1 MKRFDDKKIS
11 FCKKLYTQGMLLAR
25 NNLSTLK
32 IIPGSSWP
40 PDLDLDPNPFH
51 FDKIENYWKIYE
63 EFNEEELIEEI
74 YNKYSDSKRINQ
86 ALADSNINEL
96 DLIDFQLEQNS
107 PTPSQ
112 ATSSTSTLEQV
123 LDELM
128 NEDCANSLHN
138 STTIND
144 EQGSLGH
151 LPMMTFLVTDN
162 RGCIGERVL
171 FSSAEEQ
178 SIDSQMSPTITNEKP
193 STADEDDPSMTTIV
207 NDATQPL
214 NQHYWVQQNATNAF
228 TVKTDSTQSSSATS
242 ISKSDAVETM
252 LPTTKTRRQRNNQA
266 SKKLRMKRKRNE
278 EDWNKQEVLKKKRKQ
293 DLEKNVDVLKIQVA
307 ELHKSLEMMTKLFA
321 QDNLKKFKQLICKA
335 LDLNQIHKQDPDYTK
350 PFKKIF
356 GYFRKASEQ
365 YISVEDGAEI
375 QRDLEQ
381 YVEQLR
387 NI

>member
-1 MKRFDDKKIS
+1 M
-11 FCKKLYTQGMLLAR
+11 
-25 NNLSTLK
+25 
-32 IIPGSSWP
+32 
-40 PDLDLDPNPFH
+40 
-51 FDKIENYWKIYE
+51 
-63 EFNEEELIEEI
+63 
-74 YNKYSDSKRINQ
+74 
-86 ALADSNINEL
+86 
-96 DLIDFQLEQNS
+96 EQNS

-138 STTIND
+138 STTITD

-151 LPMMTFLVTDN
+151 LSTLPVQPISNPMMTFLVTDN

-278 EDWNKQEVLKKKRKQ
+278 EDLNKQEVLKKKRKQ
-293 DLEKNVDVLKIQVA
+293 DLEKNVDALKIQVA

-321 QDNLKKFKQLICKA
+321 QDNLNKFKQLICKA